1 MKNAIW
7 SDDEVGAGRSS
18 LPDYLSQTEG
28 NVGRVVSPPLPAPA
42 VTTNI
47 NIITIR
53 GTHAAAYT
61 SLHLTGSTM
70 FSLNMRGLC
79 HASLDT
85 VYRRDSVLCHCHPPD
100 NWPECQL
107 LFIRV
112 HQSLYITITQSH
124 NDIQHYFQFFSIG
137 IYYKLWLSFFS
148 LDNDSWM
155 VSKYFPW
162 WITSWILML
171 DVVWCECAL
180 CQLEKLK

>member
-61 SLHLTGSTM
+61 SLHLTGTTM

-79 HASLDT
+79 HASVDT

-124 NDIQHYFQFFSIG
+124 NDIQHYFQFFSIH
-137 IYYKLWLSFFS
+137 FFS
-148 LDNDSWM
+148 TSNSGFRFSVSITITGWFQNIFLHGSLLESWC
-155 VSKYFPW
+155 
-162 WITSWILML
+162 LML
-171 DVVWCECAL
+171 FDVSAPSVNW
-180 CQLEKLK
+180 KS